1 MRIDELGIGF
11 LSPILFFVFFSFFYN
26 LTSPCCSNVF
36 LLLLLTFFG
45 GVFLY
50 DREREDIARLAGVSA
65 AIPREL
71 AGVVK
76 IKRLRV
82 ASRR

>member
-11 LSPILFFVFFSFFYN
+11 LSPILFFVFFPSSITLHPRVVPMSSFCFY
-26 LTSPCCSNVF
+26 LLF
-36 LLLLLTFFG
+36 LG
-45 GVFLY
+45 GFLY